1 MVMLCPPQTL
11 PEVPTIAEAGYPD
24 ILGENWFGVLV
35 PAGTPKEIIQ
45 VLHREIAK
53 AVEHPD
59 TKERLAALGLD
70 PVGDSPDEFGEQIR
84 WKLRNGQ
91 LSFERQGSKPSDAHW
106 EFGELRT

>member
-1 MVMLCPPQTL
+1 
-11 PEVPTIAEAGYPD
+11 VPTIAEAGYPD

-53 AVEHPD
+53 AVGHPD

-70 PVGDSPDEFGEQIR
+70 PVGNSPDEFGEQIKVEVAKWATVIR
-84 WKLRNGQ
+84 AAGIKAQ
-91 LSFERQGSKPSDAHW
+91 
-106 EFGELRT
+106 